1 MFEGD
6 GSTYNDVILPYLDM
20 FLLVSPAEI
29 RFVPSP
35 FCLVLQTK
43 PNTDVVE

>member
-20 FLLVSPAEI
+20 FLLVSPAEMALAKKSTPGLFFSI
-29 RFVPSP
+29 PVPP
-35 FCLVLQTK
+35 
-43 PNTDVVE
+43 